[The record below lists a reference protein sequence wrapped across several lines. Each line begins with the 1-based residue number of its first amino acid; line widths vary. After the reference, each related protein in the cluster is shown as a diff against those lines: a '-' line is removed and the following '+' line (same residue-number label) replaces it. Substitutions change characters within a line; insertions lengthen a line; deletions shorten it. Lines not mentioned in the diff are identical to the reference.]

1 MKNHHASKKPAQTV
15 SVPHPGL
22 PVEQRR
28 RIYIGEIVASATPL
42 VLQTLL
48 GSCVA
53 VCLRDPITRVGGMNH
68 ILLPG
73 RCEGDRPARCGV
85 NAMELL
91 LNAITREGGDR
102 RRVEAK
108 VFGGANVLPSLQSPT
123 IGELN
128 VTFVRDFLATERIAL
143 VAQRLGGTH
152 AVQVHFRT
160 DTGKTIVHS
169 VNGSRL
175 PTIISAEDAY
185 RCDAAKATDGGPVY
199 SEDNSS
205 APSDS
210 R

>member
-1 MKNHHASKKPAQTV
+1 MKHPHVSNRPARSL

-22 PVEQRR
+22 PPEQRK

-42 VLQTLL
+42 VVQTLL

-53 VCLRDPITRVGGMNH
+53 VCLRDPATGVGGMNH

-73 RCEGDRPARCGV
+73 RCDGARCGV

-91 LNAITREGGDR
+91 INAIMQKGGDR
-102 RRVEAK
+102 RRLA
-108 VFGGANVLPSLQSPT
+108 
-123 IGELN
+123 
-128 VTFVRDFLATERIAL
+128 FVRDFLATERIAL

-160 DTGKTIVHS
+160 DTGEAIVHS

-175 PTIISAEDAY
+175 PSILSTEDAY
-185 RCDAAKATDGGPVY
+185 RCGAANITAGDTVLF
-199 SEDNSS
+199 
-205 APSDS
+205 
-210 R
+210 

>member
-1 MKNHHASKKPAQTV
+1 MKYSQVSNRPARSL

-22 PVEQRR
+22 PLEQRK
-28 RIYIGEIVASATPL
+28 RIYIGEIVASATPM

-53 VCLRDPITRVGGMNH
+53 VCLRDPVTGVGGMNH
-68 ILLPG
+68 ILIPG
-73 RCEGDRPARCGV
+73 RCDGARCGV

-91 LNAITREGGDR
+91 INAIMQRGGDR
-102 RRVEAK
+102 RRLVAK
-108 VFGGANVLPSLQSPT
+108 VFGGANVLPALQSPT
-123 IGELN
+123 AGEQN
-128 VTFVRDFLATERIAL
+128 AAFVRNFLATERIAL

-175 PTIISAEDAY
+175 PSILSAEDAY
-185 RCDAAKATDGGPVY
+185 RCDAARATDGDTVLF
-199 SEDNSS
+199 
-205 APSDS
+205 
-210 R
+210 

>member
-1 MKNHHASKKPAQTV
+1 MKNLNLSNRPARSF

-22 PVEQRR
+22 PLEQRK

-53 VCLRDPITRVGGMNH
+53 VCLRDPVTAVGGMNH

-73 RCEGDRPARCGV
+73 RCDGEGLARCGV

-91 LNAITREGGDR
+91 INAIMQQGGDR
-102 RRVEAK
+102 RRLVAK
-108 VFGGANVLPSLQSPT
+108 VFGAANVLSALQSPT
-123 IGELN
+123 VGELN
-128 VTFVRDFLATERIAL
+128 AAFVREFLATERIAL

-175 PTIISAEDAY
+175 PSVLSAEDAY
-185 RCDAAKATDGGPVY
+185 RCDAAKASDGDTVLF
-199 SEDNSS
+199 
-205 APSDS
+205 
-210 R
+210 

>member
-1 MKNHHASKKPAQTV
+1 MKNLPMSKKRARAS

-22 PVEQRR
+22 PLEQRR

-53 VCLRDPITRVGGMNH
+53 VCLRDPVTGVGGMNH

-73 RCEGDRPARCGV
+73 RCDSARCGV

-91 LNAITREGGDR
+91 INAIMQKGGDR
-102 RRVEAK
+102 RRLVAK
-108 VFGGANVLPSLQSPT
+108 VFGAANVLPGLQSPT
-123 IGELN
+123 VGEMN
-128 VTFVRDFLATERIAL
+128 ATFVREFLATERIAL
-143 VAQRLGGTH
+143 VAHRLGGTH

-175 PTIISAEDAY
+175 PAILSAEGAY
-185 RCDAAKATDGGPVY
+185 RCNAENATEGDTILF
-199 SEDNSS
+199 
-205 APSDS
+205 
-210 R
+210 

>member
-1 MKNHHASKKPAQTV
+1 
-15 SVPHPGL
+15 VPHPGL
-22 PVEQRR
+22 PAEQRK

-53 VCLRDPITRVGGMNH
+53 VCLRDPVTGIGGMNH

-73 RCEGDRPARCGV
+73 RCDDDRPARCGV

-91 LNAITREGGDR
+91 INAIMQKGGDR
-102 RRVEAK
+102 RRLEAK
-108 VFGGANVLPSLQSPT
+108 VFGGANVLSSLQSPT
-123 IGELN
+123 VGELN
-128 VTFVRDFLATERIAL
+128 AAFVREFLATERIAL

-175 PTIISAEDAY
+175 PAILSAEDAY
-185 RCDAAKATDGGPVY
+185 RCDAAKATDGDTVLF
-199 SEDNSS
+199 
-205 APSDS
+205 
-210 R
+210 

>member
-1 MKNHHASKKPAQTV
+1 MKTPHVSKRPARTS

-22 PVEQRR
+22 PAEQRK

-53 VCLRDPITRVGGMNH
+53 VCLRDPVTGIGGMNH

-73 RCEGDRPARCGV
+73 RCDDDRPARCGV

-91 LNAITREGGDR
+91 INAIMQKGGDR
-102 RRVEAK
+102 RRLEAK
-108 VFGGANVLPSLQSPT
+108 VFGGANVLSSLQSPT
-123 IGELN
+123 VGELN
-128 VTFVRDFLATERIAL
+128 AAFVREFLATERIAL

-175 PTIISAEDAY
+175 PAILSAEDAY
-185 RCDAAKATDGGPVY
+185 RCDAAKATDGDTVLF
-199 SEDNSS
+199 
-205 APSDS
+205 
-210 R
+210 